1 MTRPVVTPCALL
13 VALVA
18 LTMLVPPE
26 LLATLGNLQSG
37 SVRVNQNIRHLRDV
51 LPDVDVY
58 TNAGGLYEHFRGFTR
73 QPDGS
78 RALTGL
84 AFLTTDVG
92 ARVTGYSG
100 PIDVMVGIDLAGS
113 LIGVKVVEHYE
124 PYGARSIE
132 QPAFRAQFVGKHVR
146 QMFHVGTDIDTVSGA
161 TITVRA
167 ATDAIRRGSRR
178 MIREF
183 LREQAAGHQE

>member
-1 MTRPVVTPCALL
+1 MTRPDVRPFALL
-13 VALVA
+13 AAVVA

-26 LLATLGNLQSG
+26 VLATFGGLQSG
-37 SVRVNQNIRHLRDV
+37 RVRVGRNIRHLREV
-51 LPDVDVY
+51 LPDVDDY
-58 TNAGGLYEHFRGFTR
+58 TSADGLYKHFRGFTR
-73 QPDGS
+73 RPDGS
-78 RALTGL
+78 NALTGL

-92 ARVTGYSG
+92 ARVIGYAG
-100 PIDVMVGIDLAGS
+100 PINVMVGIDLAGS

-124 PYGARSIE
+124 PYGARSVDR
-132 QPAFRAQFVGKHVR
+132 PAFRAQFVGKHVR

-183 LREQAAGHQE
+183 VREQAAGQHE

>member
-1 MTRPVVTPCALL
+1 MTRPDVKPFALL
-13 VALVA
+13 AAGVA
-18 LTMLVPPE
+18 LTMLVAPE
-26 LLATLGNLQSG
+26 VVATFSGLQSG
-37 SVRVNQNIRHLRDV
+37 SVRVGRNIRHLREV
-51 LPDVDVY
+51 LPDIDDY
-58 TNAGGLYEHFRGFTR
+58 MSAGGLYEHFRGFTR

-78 RALTGL
+78 RALIGL

-146 QMFHVGTDIDTVSGA
+146 HMFHVGTDIDTVSGA